1 MEWTR
6 SQLDEALA
14 KLSASVPQMVSDHP
28 DAAGF
33 AREFQ
38 RASAAIEARAG
49 RNADYVSRRIDA
61 LLASLVKVASPR
73 HPVSPQHGLCNR

>member
-1 MEWTR
+1 MDWTR

-14 KLSASVPQMVSDHP
+14 KLRAAVPQMMSDHP

-38 RASAAIEARAG
+38 RAAATIEARAG
-49 RNADYVSRRIDA
+49 RHGDYVSRRIDA
-61 LLASLVKVASPR
+61 LLASMVRVASPR
-73 HPVSPQHGLCNR
+73 PSVSAHR